1 MLRDVDF
8 ENDLVVGL
16 SDQLNEESIASIVI
30 GTGKKKN
37 KRDIYRFNYESK
49 K

>member
-1 MLRDVDF
+1 MDF

-30 GTGKKKN
+30 GAGKNKN
-37 KRDIYRFNYESK
+37 KRDVYRFNYEFK